1 MIIRGDARRIPL
13 RDQTVQC
20 IVTSPPYFQLRDYQC
35 GRRQIGLEATPE
47 QYVAT
52 RVQVF
57 REVRRVLRH
66 DGVLWLV
73 LGDSYWGTSS
83 SQRTLRHPGL
93 KRKNLIGIPWRVA
106 LALQA
111 DGWYLRTDVIW
122 SKPTRYPNQSATAL
136 PARTNT
142 FFCSARAGGI
152 TTTPA
157 QSRSLR

>member
-1 MIIRGDARRIPL
+1 MIVRGNARRIPL

-47 QYVAT
+47 QYVANL
-52 RVQVF
+52 VEVF
-57 REVRRVLRH
+57 REVRRVLRD

-106 LALQA
+106 LAL
-111 DGWYLRTDVIW
+111 R
-122 SKPTRYPNQSATAL
+122 PM
-136 PARTNT
+136 
-142 FFCSARAGGI
+142 AGI
-152 TTTPA
+152 CAPM
-157 QSRSLR
+157 